1 MEGSGI
7 LKPELKEEPSIPEMT
22 MNISKVEIIGDAL
35 SPTGT
40 PTGFVFVRITLI
52 QPNTRIQNEVVFTV
66 NLGQAS
72 EIFVGRSAT
81 LKLELAAKLDYAAI
95 MQMQNRPKEERKE
108 INPDSLALGAD

>member
-7 LKPELKEEPSIPEMT
+7 LKDDEPLSVPEMT

-35 SPTGT
+35 SPTGA

-66 NLGQAS
+66 NLAQAS
-72 EIFVGRSAT
+72 EIFVGRTAT
-81 LKLELAAKLDYAAI
+81 LKLELAAKLDYEAI
-95 MQMQNRPKEERKE
+95 MKNRPVKEEKE
-108 INPDSLALGAD
+108 KVNPDTLALGAD